1 MTTIR
6 TLEWTVA
13 GRRTRILEAGSRSS
27 RSPVI
32 LVHGLGLSAD
42 VWRPHMR
49 ILAAAGQSVYA
60 PDLPGCGR
68 SAGRMLG
75 MSVPDGARWLVQ
87 LRAALV
93 LPPAVWV
100 GHSVA
105 AQTAVHLAARWPDA
119 VAGLVLASPTGE
131 RGALRWLAQL
141 AGLAR
146 TAWREPAWLVRDVL
160 RHYLTTNPSRTIGT
174 WLRSRSHDPLDD
186 ASRVRSPA
194 LVFVGR
200 NDPVVPLAFARR
212 LCAALPQGRLL
223 ELDEAAHGAALSASA
238 AFSAA
243 LLDFAS
249 RVTTTMDPAG
259 ETRAAESAANAPR
272 A

>member
-13 GRRTRILEAGSRSS
+13 GRRTRILEAGSSS
-27 RSPVI
+27 SMPVV

-68 SAGRMLG
+68 SEGPMLG
-75 MSVPDGARWLVQ
+75 MGVPDGARWLVQ
-87 LRAALV
+87 LRAALA

-105 AQTAVHLAARWPDA
+105 AQTTVHLAARWPDV
-119 VAGLVLASPTGE
+119 VAGLVLATPTGE
-131 RGALRWLAQL
+131 RGRLRWLAQL

-146 TAWREPAWLVRDVL
+146 TTWREPAWLVRDVL

-174 WLRSRSHDPLDD
+174 WLRSRSHDPLGD
-186 ASRVRSPA
+186 AARVRAPA

-212 LCAALPQGRLL
+212 LCAALAQGRLV
-223 ELDEAAHGAALSASA
+223 ELDEAAHGAALSASD
-238 AFSAA
+238 AFSAT

-249 RVTTTMDPAG
+249 GVTTTTHRAG
-259 ETRAAESAANAPR
+259 EAGAAETAATTPR